1 VDTFL
6 RALIEGLLVGG
17 VYALIVLGVVVV
29 CKATQIVNLAYGG
42 IMTFLTYL
50 IYWLLVPVG
59 LPLPAAL
66 IIMVLAAA
74 LIGLAIE
81 RFMMRPL
88 IGRPEAALVTFI
100 ATLILGFQVIK
111 GFSILLFKGKP
122 EVLPPMFIFPGD
134 APGQEG
140 TITIGSMTF
149 SYIWLIAAI
158 IGVAMF
164 ILFVLYFRLTKSG
177 LAMRCVSED
186 HVISQSLGIN
196 VKRIFQ
202 YAWIVGAISAGIAG
216 LLWGKMFAVESEMGG
231 LAMMRALPVLLLAGL
246 TSLPGAFIGAIGVG
260 LTESLAGTY
269 IDPHVTGFREVLPY
283 ILMVAILIILPN
295 GLFGTKM
302 IRRI

>member
-1 VDTFL
+1 M
-6 RALIEGLLVGG
+6 GG

-50 IYWLLVPVG
+50 LWWLLVTRG

-66 IIMVLAAA
+66 IIMVIAAA

-100 ATLILGFQVIK
+100 GTLILGFSVIQ
-111 GFSILLFKGKP
+111 GFSILIFKGKP
-122 EVLPPMFIFPGD
+122 EVLPDMWIFP
-134 APGQEG
+134 EG
-140 TITIGSMTF
+140 TISIGSLTF
-149 SYIWLIAAI
+149 PYTWLIAAL
-158 IGVAMF
+158 IGVFMF

-177 LAMRCVSED
+177 LVMRCVSED

-196 VKRIFQ
+196 VKRIFA
-202 YAWIVGAISAGIAG
+202 YAWIVGAVSAGIAG
-216 LLWGKMFAVESEMGG
+216 LLWGKMFAVESQMGG
-231 LAMMRALPVLLLAGL
+231 LAMMRALPVLLLAGM
-246 TSLPGAFIGAIGVG
+246 TSLPGAFVGAIGVG
-260 LTESLAGTY
+260 LAESLAGTY

-302 IRRI
+302 VRRI

>member
-1 VDTFL
+1 M
-6 RALIEGLLVGG
+6 GG

-50 IYWLLVPVG
+50 LWWLLVTRG

-66 IIMVLAAA
+66 IIMVIAAA

-100 ATLILGFQVIK
+100 GTLILGFSVIQ
-111 GFSILLFKGKP
+111 GFSILIFKGKP
-122 EVLPPMFIFPGD
+122 EVLPDMWIFP
-134 APGQEG
+134 EG
-140 TITIGSMTF
+140 TISIGSLTF
-149 SYIWLIAAI
+149 PYTWLIAAL
-158 IGVAMF
+158 IGVFMF

-196 VKRIFQ
+196 VKRIFA
-202 YAWIVGAISAGIAG
+202 YAWIVGAVSAGIAG
-216 LLWGKMFAVESEMGG
+216 LLWGKMFAVESQMGG
-231 LAMMRALPVLLLAGL
+231 LAMMRALPVLLLAGM
-246 TSLPGAFIGAIGVG
+246 TSLPGAFVGAIGVG
-260 LTESLAGTY
+260 LAESLAGTY

-302 IRRI
+302 VRRI